1 MHRRGRYDFWNDSY
15 QSELKSIDL
24 WIDKNI
30 RYNDVIPGDLSK
42 LSDDEFI
49 EAVLFLSWDYF
60 RNLFVSH
67 RDSLNKYTQFN
78 QRYLQERALPRL
90 DKLESNRFYF
100 LNILIRNVYE
110 HYFWTQ
116 DSAHPPVFVERETLE
131 RLDQLASPSDRDAQ
145 FLWIERSMPAALIK
159 SILSSEEFVTL
170 RKMANDV
177 SGYEEK
183 FTNQIELGTQK
194 AQEQIEKASDNLK
207 ALINRAENSQ
217 KDISTY
223 VDKLNEYKS
232 EYNFVLLS
240 KAFSNLLHTKQDEYQ
255 KNHHSVIFF
264 SVLLVLIP
272 TGALIN
278 HIFELYKVEFNLS
291 ALAYYL
297 PILSLELLM
306 FYFMRLYYIEGK
318 AIKAQLLQIEQ
329 RLSLCEFIH
338 DYVETKS
345 KSGSEKES
353 WSLFEKLIFSP
364 IQVSSE
370 NIPSLLDGASSIAEL
385 AGKVLSRD
393 SK

>member
-1 MHRRGRYDFWNDSY
+1 MTFWNDSY
-15 QSELKSIDL
+15 QSELSSINL

-30 RYNDVIPGDLSK
+30 RYNDVIPGDISK

-49 EAVLFLSWDYF
+49 EAVLFLTWDYF
-60 RNLFVSH
+60 RNLFVFQ

-78 QRYLQERALPRL
+78 QRHLKDRAIPRL

-100 LNILIRNVYE
+100 LNNLIRIMYE

-116 DSAHPPVFVERETLE
+116 DTTMTPVFVDTRTLE
-131 RLDQLASPSDRDAQ
+131 RLDQLSLFSDRNAQ
-145 FLWIERSMPAALIK
+145 FLWIERSMPAALTM
-159 SILSSEEFVTL
+159 SIMSSEEFVTL
-170 RKMANDV
+170 KKMANDV
-177 SGYEEK
+177 TGYEEK
-183 FTNQIELGTQK
+183 FSQQINTGTQK
-194 AQEQIEKASDNLK
+194 AVEKINEISVNIDELITK
-207 ALINRAENSQ
+207 AKDSQ
-217 KDISTY
+217 KDISEY
-223 VDKLNEYKS
+223 VKKLNNFKS
-232 EYNFVLLS
+232 EFNFVLLS
-240 KAFSNLLHTKQDEYQ
+240 KAFSNLRDKKKKEYDI
-255 KNHHSVIFF
+255 NNWIVIFF
-264 SVLLVLIP
+264 SILLVFIP
-272 TGALIN
+272 LMALMN
-278 HIFELYKVEFNLS
+278 HIVAWYPVELNLS

-318 AIKAQLLQIEQ
+318 SIKAQMLQIDQ

-338 DYVETKS
+338 DYVETKNN
-345 KSGSEKES
+345 SGSEKES

-364 IQVSSE
+364 IQVTSE

>member
-1 MHRRGRYDFWNDSY
+1 MTFWNDSY

-42 LSDDEFI
+42 LSDNEFI

-100 LNILIRNVYE
+100 LSILIRNVYE

-207 ALINRAENSQ
+207 ALINRAEISQ

>member
-1 MHRRGRYDFWNDSY
+1 MTFWNDSY

-42 LSDDEFI
+42 LSDNEFI

-100 LNILIRNVYE
+100 LSILIRNVYE

-170 RKMANDV
+170 RKVANDV